1 MAPPPNFL
9 HPLAA
14 VPFAPGLAAHAVRAR
29 YPVWLDGDGGLTTR
43 GAASFLA
50 WNPHRVL
57 VAHGDRLVDERWD
70 PGRGVI
76 ASRTGTGDPLAALAA
91 ALAEESA
98 EPETPPV
105 PWASGA
111 VLALGFE
118 LADWIERLPPLARDR
133 GPQAQVPDLLAAF
146 YDSVLGLDEARGKAW
161 IAGRLPRGRA
171 VSGVLS
177 TLGGPDGDDLD
188 RAVRAAEETV
198 LPDLPP
204 PRPHIEQREA
214 GAVPADYVAA
224 IARIQEH
231 LRAGDIYQVNYS
243 RALRGTWPASPLALY
258 LAHRHRG
265 RVPFGAFL
273 DLGGPASGAATSGTA
288 ASDTAAIACFSPE
301 RFLARRGDHLTTC
314 PIKGTR
320 PRRADP
326 AADRAEAAAL
336 LASEKD
342 LAEHVMIVD
351 LERNDLGRVA
361 RPGSVRVDPLFAVE
375 SYPAVHHMVSTV
387 HAIARPGIGPGDLL
401 RATFPGGSI
410 TGAPKIR
417 AIEILRAL
425 EGEPRRIYTGALGY
439 WDAGGDMDLAIPI
452 RTALVTGGAV
462 EYRVGGGIVIDSTAA
477 GEYQETCDKARNF
490 ADLLPGAPALAG
502 QLEKAP

>member
-1 MAPPPNFL
+1 MFL

-14 VPFAPGLAAHAVRAR
+14 LPFVPGLAAHAARER
-29 YPVWLDGDGGLTTR
+29 YPVWLDGDGGLTQR
-43 GAASFLA
+43 GGASFLT

-57 VAHGDRLVDERWD
+57 RAHGDRLIDERWD
-70 PGRGVI
+70 PGRGPVE
-76 ASRTGTGDPLAALAA
+76 SRSATGDPLAALAN
-91 ALAEESA
+91 ALAEESV
-98 EPETPPV
+98 EPGTPPV
-105 PWASGA
+105 QWASGA

-118 LADWIERLPPLARDR
+118 LADWIERLPQLARDH
-133 GPQAQVPDLLAAF
+133 GPHSQAPDLVAAF
-146 YDSVLGLDEARGKAW
+146 YDSVLGLDETRGRAW
-161 IAGRLPRGRA
+161 IAGRLSPGRP

-177 TLGGPDGDDLD
+177 TLGGTEQGDLE
-188 RAVRAAEETV
+188 RAVGTLVATALPALPAA
-198 LPDLPP
+198 PP
-204 PRPHIEQREA
+204 QIERVEM
-214 GAVPADYVAA
+214 GEPPADYVAA
-224 IARIQEH
+224 IARIHEH
-231 LRAGDIYQVNYS
+231 LIAGDIYQVNYS
-243 RALRGTWPASPLALY
+243 RALRASWPAAPLALY
-258 LAHRHRG
+258 LAHRRRG

-273 DLGGPASGAATSGTA
+273 DLGAS
-288 ASDTAAIACFSPE
+288 AIACFSPE
-301 RFLARRGDHLTTC
+301 RFLARRGDHLSTC

-326 AADRAEAAAL
+326 ARDRAERAAL
-336 LASEKD
+336 EASAKD

-361 RPGSVRVDPLFAVE
+361 RPGSVRVDPLFAIE
-375 SYPAVHHMVSTV
+375 SFPAVHHMVSTV
-387 HAIARPGIGPGDLL
+387 HAIARPGTGPVDLL

-439 WDAGGDMDLAIPI
+439 WDAGGDLDLAIPI
-452 RTALVTGGAV
+452 RTALLSGGAV

-490 ADLLPGAPALAG
+490 AEILPGAPALAG
-502 QLEKAP
+502 TGPEDER